1 MTAQAS
7 PTRNAA
13 VSAAPTAAAVVGL
26 FGQQWPS
33 ICGGGHMRERCRGT
47 VADETAVGARG
58 GAPAG
63 VRLRQRSVRSHVRSQ
78 FRFSEPPA

>member
-13 VSAAPTAAAVVGL
+13 VSAALTAAAVVGL

-33 ICGGGHMRERCRGT
+33 IRGGGHMRERWRGR
-47 VADETAVGARG
+47 DPDPLQGAG
-58 GAPAG
+58 CQW
-63 VRLRQRSVRSHVRSQ
+63 RLPRQLPSTRYRRLTSRSR
-78 FRFSEPPA
+78 